1 MELKNL
7 TIDAKDALNLIS
19 ILQKSFERGVAAAGE
34 SNAPKFSPLAAYL
47 LSKHAGY
54 EITDENGVPIQKSEI
69 DETTL
74 DFTRGRTLNE
84 KDAEIAIR
92 YIYDKSPYLKLFN
105 TRIVK
110 SLVTDVKGTAITSK
124 NLISNEQKGGA
135 VAADKINRRIV
146 HNFGINMWLKHS
158 QLQKDIPLQTVIDN
172 LHNPNFENEVLNDVA
187 IALGND
193 ILNLAINGL
202 GGNYASTED
211 FYDLN
216 LGFNKMLQVA
226 DGSNTNTYGAI
237 KVQGFL
243 GRYLTPHKVDATS
256 ATGSNYSG
264 ANLIALMRKVY
275 EAMPAE
281 FRSDTGNV
289 FMMAQRDVDL
299 YIASRSDITNP
310 SNPVKEDIL
319 TTGNVPR
326 FMGYALVAIPG
337 WLSINETHEADS
349 TLYGSI
355 LFGNPKN
362 LDIASDS
369 VSYRKDMQYNPRASL
384 GAAFEYTYDMYL
396 DFQAARH
403 NSFVIAFKGAK
414 VSAPVLLSADDAKN
428 GMNAYTPSA
437 ANTYAQTVASGTPL
451 HVCCPNE
458 GAVVVRSTQDL
469 SGASFDTLAEAL
481 AAGAA
486 IIPENGSFSLTDSDH
501 IYLRAYH
508 HNMIASDC
516 IDCNITIA

>member
-7 TIDAKDALNLIS
+7 TIDAKDALNLIAV
-19 ILQKSFERGVAAAGE
+19 LQKSFERGVAAAGE

-54 EITDENGVPIQKSEI
+54 EITDVDGVPVQKSEI

-110 SLVTDVKGTAITSK
+110 QLVTDVKGTAITSK
-124 NLISNEQKGGA
+124 NLISNEQKGGT
-135 VAADKINRRIV
+135 VTTINRRIV
-146 HNFGINMWLKHS
+146 HNFGINMWLKHA
-158 QLQKDIPLQTVIDN
+158 QLQKDIPLQTVVDN
-172 LHNPNFENEVLNDVA
+172 LYNPNFENEVLADVA

-193 ILNLAINGL
+193 ILSLAINGL
-202 GGNYASTED
+202 GGNYASTEN

-216 LGFNKMLQVA
+216 LGFNKMMQVA
-226 DGSNTNTYGAI
+226 DGSNTNTYGTI

-256 ATGSNYSG
+256 ATGTDYNG
-264 ANLIALMRKVY
+264 ANLIAVMRKVY

-289 FMMAQRDVDL
+289 FMMSQRDVDL

-349 TLYGSI
+349 TLCGSI

-414 VSAPVLLSADDAKN
+414 LSDPVLVSESDAKN
-428 GMNAYTPSA
+428 GINAYTPSTT
-437 ANTYAQTVASGTPL
+437 NTYKQTVASGTAL

-458 GAVVVRSTQDL
+458 GAVVVRSTESL
-469 SGASFDTLAEAL
+469 AGASFDTLAEAL
-481 AAGAA
+481 AAENAA
-486 IIPENGSFSLTDSDH
+486 IIPENGHFSLTDSDH

-508 HNMIASDC
+508 PNMAASDC
-516 IDCNITIA
+516 IDCDITIA

>member
-19 ILQKSFERGVAAAGE
+19 ILQKSFERGVASANEG
-34 SNAPKFSPLAAYL
+34 NAPKFSPLAAYL

-54 EITDENGVPIQKSEI
+54 EIVDSDGVPVEKSEV

-74 DFTRGRTLNE
+74 DFTRGRSLSE

-135 VAADKINRRIV
+135 VTTINRRIV
-146 HNFGINMWLKHS
+146 HNFGINMWIKNA

-216 LGFNKMLQVA
+216 LGFNKMLQTA
-226 DGSNTNTYGAI
+226 DGSNTNTYGTI
-237 KVQGFL
+237 KVHGFL

-256 ATGSNYSG
+256 ATGSNYTG
-264 ANLIALMRKVY
+264 ANLIAVMRKVY

-289 FMMAQRDVDL
+289 FMMAQKDVDL

-337 WLSINETHEADS
+337 WLSINETHEKDA

-362 LDIASDS
+362 LDVASNS
-369 VSYRKDMQYNPRASL
+369 TNYRKDMFYNARATT

-414 VSAPVLLSADDAKN
+414 VSDPVLLSADDAKN
-428 GMNAYTPSA
+428 GMNAYTPSE
-437 ANTYAQTVASGTPL
+437 ANKYAETVASGTPL

-458 GAVVVRSTQDL
+458 DAVVVSSTANL

-481 AAGAA
+481 AAENAA
-486 IIPENGSFSLTDSDH
+486 IIPENGHFSLTASDH

-508 HNMIASDC
+508 PNMIASDC
-516 IDCNITIA
+516 IDCNITIG

>member
-19 ILQKSFERGVAAAGE
+19 ILQKSFERGVAAGDE
-34 SNAPKFSPLAAYL
+34 GNAPKFSPLAAYL

-54 EITDENGVPIQKSEI
+54 EITDINGVPIQKSEV

-74 DFTRGRTLNE
+74 DFTRGRSLSE

-124 NLISNEQKGGA
+124 NLISNEQKGSA
-135 VAADKINRRIV
+135 VTTINKRIV
-146 HNFGINMWLKHS
+146 HNFGINMWLKNA

-187 IALGND
+187 TAIGND

-202 GGNYASTED
+202 GGTYSSTED

-226 DGSNTNTYGAI
+226 DGSNTNTYGTI

-256 ATGSNYSG
+256 ATGTNYTG
-264 ANLIALMRKVY
+264 ANLIAVMRKVY

-289 FMMAQRDVDL
+289 FMMSQRDVDL
-299 YIASRSDITNP
+299 YVASRSDITNP

-319 TTGNVPR
+319 TNGNVPR

-337 WLSINETHEADS
+337 WLSINETHESDE

-369 VSYRKDMQYNPRASL
+369 TSYRKDMFYNARADT

-414 VSAPVLLSADDAKN
+414 VSDPVLVSASDAKN
-428 GMNAYTPSA
+428 GINAYTPSTT
-437 ANTYAQTVASGTPL
+437 NTYTQTVASGTAL

-458 GAVVVRSTQDL
+458 GAVVVRSTESL
-469 SGASFDTLAEAL
+469 AGASFDTLAEAL
-481 AAGAA
+481 NAENAA
-486 IIPENGSFSLTDSDH
+486 IVPENGSFSLTSSDH

-508 HNMIASDC
+508 PNMVASDC
-516 IDCNITIA
+516 IDCDITIE

>member
-7 TIDAKDALNLIS
+7 TIDAKDALNLINV
-19 ILQKSFERGVAAAGE
+19 LQKSFERGVASANEG
-34 SNAPKFSPLAAYL
+34 NAPKFSPLAAYL

-54 EITDENGVPIQKSEI
+54 EITDSDGIPVQKSEV

-74 DFTRGRTLNE
+74 DFTRGRSLSE

-92 YIYDKSPYLKLFN
+92 YVYDKSPYLKLFN

-124 NLISNEQKGGA
+124 NLVSNEQKGGA
-135 VAADKINRRIV
+135 VTTINKRIV
-146 HNFGINMWLKHS
+146 HNFGINMWLKNA
-158 QLQKDIPLQTVIDN
+158 QLHKDIPLQTVIDN

-216 LGFNKMLQVA
+216 LGFNKMLQAA
-226 DGSNTNTYGAI
+226 DGSNTNTYGTI

-243 GRYLTPHKVDATS
+243 GRYLTPHKVDATG
-256 ATGSNYSG
+256 ATGSDYTG
-264 ANLIALMRKVY
+264 VNLIAVMRKVY

-289 FMMAQRDVDL
+289 FMMSQRDVDL
-299 YIASRSDITNP
+299 YVASRSDITNP

-319 TTGNVPR
+319 TNGNVPR
-326 FMGYALVAIPG
+326 FMGHSLVAIPG
-337 WLSINETHEADS
+337 WLSINETHESDS

-369 VSYRKDMQYNPRASL
+369 TSYRRDMFYNARAETGS
-384 GAAFEYTYDMYL
+384 AFEYTYNLYL
-396 DFQAARH
+396 DFQASRH

-414 VSAPVLLSADDAKN
+414 VSDPVLLSADDAKN

-437 ANTYAQTVASGTPL
+437 TNTYKQTVASKTPL
-451 HVCCPNE
+451 HVCCPTE
-458 GAVVVRSTQDL
+458 GAVVVSSTDDL
-469 SGASFDTLAEAL
+469 SGGSFDTLDEAL
-481 AAGAA
+481 AATAAA
-486 IIPENGSFSLTDSDH
+486 IIPENGHFSLATTDH

-508 HNMIASDC
+508 PNMIASDC
-516 IDCNITIA
+516 IDCNITVS